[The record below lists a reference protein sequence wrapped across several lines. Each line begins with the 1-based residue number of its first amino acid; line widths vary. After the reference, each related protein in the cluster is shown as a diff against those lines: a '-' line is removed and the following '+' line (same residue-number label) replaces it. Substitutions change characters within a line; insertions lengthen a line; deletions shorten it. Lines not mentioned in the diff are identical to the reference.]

1 MPTGEARRHDRTVSV
16 VVAHRNTNANFVSEC
31 MASIDRQT
39 YPKPAIELIVVDDA
53 STAESL
59 ESLKKEVRLVLGLE
73 KHVIELSRHS
83 GPGAALNTGI
93 GVAQGEYIFILDSD
107 DVIEPDAIA
116 QCVAAA
122 RFDAALVYTDNARWD
137 TALTRPLIERRK
149 ALFHAHHCSHKATI
163 EDPLLHLHFV
173 HFCQLYRRE
182 ALEAVDGYRAGLSAG
197 GDYDLNLRI
206 AGLST
211 GVNFAHV
218 PRLLHRYRVNPAG
231 ITRTRR
237 LEQIAD
243 TRVALADAYERW
255 GFGRVNDISYIG
267 KMAPGDHSYFT
278 PVVNGRPMPV
288 SWADLNAMQL
298 REWITETHR
307 GDTDHLATRSK
318 AVQRRA
324 PSP

>member
-1 MPTGEARRHDRTVSV
+1 MPELSHPTHCMLSRETRHHDRTVSV
-16 VVAHRNTNANFVSEC
+16 IVAHRNTDSNFVAEC

-59 ESLKKEVRLVLGLE
+59 ESLKKRVRLVRGVE
-73 KHVIELSRHS
+73 KDVIELSRQG

-93 GVAQGEYIFILDSD
+93 AAAQGEFIFILDSD

-137 TALTRPLIERRK
+137 TALTRPMIERKK
-149 ALFHAHHCSHKATI
+149 ALFHAHHCSHKGTI
-163 EDPLLHLHFV
+163 EDPLLHLHFI

-182 ALEAVDGYRAGLSAG
+182 ALEAVDGYRASLFAG

-211 GVNFAHV
+211 VVNFAHV
-218 PRLLHRYRVNPAG
+218 PRLLHRYRVNTAG

-243 TRVALADAYERW
+243 TRVALVDAYERW
-255 GFGRVNDISYIG
+255 GLGRFDDVSYIG

-288 SWADLNAMQL
+288 SWADLNTMQL
-298 REWITETHR
+298 RQWITEPHR
-307 GDTDHLATRSK
+307 DSD
-318 AVQRRA
+318 
-324 PSP
+324 

>member
-1 MPTGEARRHDRTVSV
+1 MLSREQRHPDRTVSV
-16 VVAHRNTNANFVSEC
+16 IVAHRNTDASFVAEC

-39 YPKPAIELIVVDDA
+39 YPKTAIELIVVDDA
-53 STAESL
+53 STAERL
-59 ESLKKEVRLVLGLE
+59 ESLQKGVRLVQGVE
-73 KHVIELSRHS
+73 KNMIELSRQV

-93 GVAQGEYIFILDSD
+93 GAAKGEFIFILNSD

-149 ALFHAHHCSHKATI
+149 ALFHAQHCAYKGTN

-173 HFCQLYRRE
+173 HFCQLFRRE
-182 ALEAVDGYRAGLSAG
+182 ALEAVDGYRASFFAG

-211 GVNFAHV
+211 VVNFAHV

-243 TRVALADAYERW
+243 TRAALADAYERW
-255 GFGRVNDISYIG
+255 GLGHFDDVSYIG

-288 SWADLNAMQL
+288 SWADLNTMELQQ
-298 REWITETHR
+298 WITETH
-307 GDTDHLATRSK
+307 
-318 AVQRRA
+318 
-324 PSP
+324 

>member
-1 MPTGEARRHDRTVSV
+1 MISEETRHHDPTVSV
-16 VVAHRNTNANFVSEC
+16 IVAHRNTDATFVAEC

-39 YPKPAIELIVVDDA
+39 HPKPAIELIVVDDA

-59 ESLKKEVRLVLGLE
+59 ESLKKGVCLVRGVE
-73 KHVIELSRHS
+73 TDVIELSRQS
-83 GPGAALNTGI
+83 GPGGALNTGI
-93 GVAQGEYIFILDSD
+93 GAAQGEFIFILDSD

-116 QCVAAA
+116 HCVAAA

-137 TALTRPLIERRK
+137 TSLTRPIIERRK
-149 ALFHAHHCSHKATI
+149 AKFHAHHSSHKATV

-173 HFCQLYRRE
+173 HYCQLYRRE
-182 ALEAVDGYRAGLSAG
+182 ALEAVDGYRASLFAG

-211 GVNFAHV
+211 IVNFAHV

-231 ITRTRR
+231 ITSTRR

-243 TRVALADAYERW
+243 TRVALVEAYERW
-255 GFGRVNDISYIG
+255 GLGRFDEVSYIG

-288 SWADLNAMQL
+288 SWVDLNTMQL
-298 REWITETHR
+298 RQWITET
-307 GDTDHLATRSK
+307 T
-318 AVQRRA
+318 
-324 PSP
+324 